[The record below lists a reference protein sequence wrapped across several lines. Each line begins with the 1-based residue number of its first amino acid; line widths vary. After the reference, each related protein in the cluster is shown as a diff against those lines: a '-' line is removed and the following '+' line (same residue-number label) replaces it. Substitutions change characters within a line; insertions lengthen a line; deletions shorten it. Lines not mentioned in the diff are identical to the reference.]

1 MALEDI
7 GSQDKAPLVT
17 VSLDSALQLD
27 TSPLILEEASARLLD
42 TVDSRIGVV
51 TNAFF
56 FFRLIFTTELKE
68 QTYRA
73 PTHFHPHGF
82 CRLSL

>member
-42 TVDSRIGVV
+42 TVDSRIGMA
-51 TNAFF
+51 TNAIFF
-56 FFRLIFTTELKE
+56 LSFDFHNGIE
-68 QTYRA
+68 RA
-73 PTHFHPHGF
+73 NI
-82 CRLSL
+82 